1 MVEDRYN
8 LKSTRAFTSLLQRN
22 KLRPYARLKK
32 LHQSLQRCVLCRS
45 PVKPLLLV
53 EPLIPEA
60 PVVACPP
67 TLDHTTLSMSEDVR
81 SFPMSCHYFSKFQ
94 TLLCGMRGDCCAG
107 KVLWLLCSIL
117 LLQLISFKQTDE
129 GKECYVI
136 ILICR

>member
-81 SFPMSCHYFSKFQ
+81 SFPMSCHYFSKFPNIALQ
-94 TLLCGMRGDCCAG
+94 NEGRLLRGKGIVA
-107 KVLWLLCSIL
+107 SM
-117 LLQLISFKQTDE
+117 
-129 GKECYVI
+129 
-136 ILICR
+136 